1 MRPPFMQPLSPSHAR
16 VRWRSEGTPN
26 PVGLAAQQSH
36 IACTF
41 LHHVATAKSPS
52 ISTPVYYPWPNRTST
67 TIWFWRTCVSITP
80 TPHLSLTADSAF
92 FPSVSTRPPPLPP
105 PPRPIFCVSTC
116 LPPFLPPPRA
126 NASQRWT
133 YREFQHHH
141 LLLRV
146 RRWGQFFVAAAMLG
160 IGLVWAFI
168 RGWQLTLAGLTIAP
182 VFAITTAVQTKF
194 VVRCEVRNKR
204 GEGVGR
210 DYYDVRFVLVLCTFH
225 L

>member
-1 MRPPFMQPLSPSHAR
+1 MRPPFTQPLSPSHAR

-26 PVGLAAQQSH
+26 PVGLAAQQSR

-92 FPSVSTRPPPLPP
+92 FPSVSTHPPPLPP

-116 LPPFLPPPRA
+116 LPPFLPPPA
-126 NASQRWT
+126 CKCEPEVDLSGISTPPPLASRPEVGAILRRCSDAGDWACLGVHT
-133 YREFQHHH
+133 GLAAYFGWAHNCACICHHDH
-141 LLLRV
+141 
-146 RRWGQFFVAAAMLG
+146 GAD
-160 IGLVWAFI
+160 
-168 RGWQLTLAGLTIAP
+168 
-182 VFAITTAVQTKF
+182 
-194 VVRCEVRNKR
+194 EVR
-204 GEGVGR
+204 GEV
-210 DYYDVRFVLVLCTFH
+210 
-225 L
+225 